1 MHVAICDDN
10 VADRRHMERLL
21 SRESDKRAGTPN
33 ILYIDSYGDK
43 DHFLRTPLKYNIV
56 FMDMTA
62 REGLVE
68 EILAGLEEQGYH
80 APLVLYSSTVD
91 YTAIPNLPD
100 YVVHAKKP
108 YLPEPLPELLALG
121 DRNVLGNVV
130 TIQVHQKT
138 VLQHVPK
145 NEIMYAVP
153 DDTGRYSLYLTNNTA
168 IEIDEDISML
178 RHIFEPFDELC
189 LVNKTCFANFRYVS
203 EVLPLSL
210 FMQDYHKIG
219 ISPLRYQKYKWLK
232 EGRILD

>member
-10 VADRRHMERLL
+10 VADRRHLERLL

-43 DHFLRTPLKYNIV
+43 DHFLRAPLKYNIV

-108 YLPEPLPELLALG
+108 YLPDPLPELLRLG
-121 DRNVLGNVV
+121 DRNVLANVI
-130 TIQVHQKT
+130 TIQVHQNG

-145 NEIMYAVP
+145 NEIMYAMP
-153 DDTGRYSLYLTNNTA
+153 QDERYCFSLSNGTV
-168 IEIDEDISML
+168 IEIDETVSEL
-178 RHIFEPFDELC
+178 RQAFEPYDEMK

-203 EVLPLSL
+203 TVTPVSVVMRDTRKLS
-210 FMQDYHKIG
+210 
-219 ISPLRYQKYKWLK
+219 ISPLHYQKFKWLK
-232 EGRILD
+232 EELLLS

>member
-68 EILAGLEEQGYH
+68 EILAGLDEQGYH

-153 DDTGRYSLYLTNNTA
+153 DDTGHYSLYLTNNTA
-168 IEIDEDISML
+168 VEIDEDISML

-210 FMQDYHKIG
+210 FMQDYHKIS

-232 EGRILD
+232 EGMILD

>member
-153 DDTGRYSLYLTNNTA
+153 DSTGRYSLYLTNNTA
-168 IEIDEDISML
+168 VEIDEDISML

-210 FMQDYHKIG
+210 FMQDYHKIS

-232 EGRILD
+232 EGMILD

>member
-68 EILAGLEEQGYH
+68 EILAGLEEQGFH

-145 NEIMYAVP
+145 NEILYAVP
-153 DDTGRYSLYLTNNTA
+153 DNTGRYSLYLTNSTA
-168 IEIDEDISML
+168 VEIDEDIHML
-178 RHIFEPFDELC
+178 RHIFEPFDELQ

-203 EVLPLSL
+203 EILPLSI
-210 FMQDYHKIG
+210 FMQDYRKIR

-232 EGRILD
+232 EGMILD